1 VQVRQAGPGN
11 YVWRS
16 RFGRVIITNPTGN
29 HDLGTDR
36 FAQTV
41 WAAAIASTARDN
53 PSLLEAMMETALALA
68 A

>member
-1 VQVRQAGPGN
+1 
-11 YVWRS
+11 
-16 RFGRVIITNPTGN
+16 VIITNPTGT

-41 WAAAIASTARDN
+41 WAAAIASTPGDN
-53 PSLLEAMMETALALA
+53 NSLLEVIMNAAIALA

>member
-1 VQVRQAGPGN
+1 
-11 YVWRS
+11 
-16 RFGRVIITNPTGN
+16 VIITNPTGN

-53 PSLLEAMMETALALA
+53 PSLLDAMMETALALA